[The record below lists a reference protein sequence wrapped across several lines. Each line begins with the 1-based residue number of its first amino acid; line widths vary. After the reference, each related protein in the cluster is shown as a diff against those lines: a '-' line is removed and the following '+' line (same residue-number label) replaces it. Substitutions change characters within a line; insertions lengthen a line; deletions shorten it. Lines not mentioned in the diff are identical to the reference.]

1 MEQKIKIA
9 GIATRGQG
17 IKWFM
22 LDNLRYAAQNGFEAD
37 VICEPTDMF
46 KEEDMSLIN
55 YIPVP
60 MQRGNVSPMEVLKCT
75 WRLYRIFRKN
85 KYDVVQFTSSNAG
98 LYASIAS
105 WMARVPV
112 RIFCQWGISYKEDYT
127 GFKQWFFKMIEKVTC
142 MCATDVQPDSYANL
156 KFAIEEGLYTAKK
169 GSVIHKGSANGVD
182 MQKFDIAQ
190 KAIWRKDIRAQ
201 YGIDENA
208 VLFGYVGRIV
218 PEKGINE
225 LFEAFSKIE
234 NQNARLMIVGPNY
247 NVEGLD
253 QELYKVAL
261 ANDRIVFTGPVS
273 NPAKYYASM
282 DYLCLPSYREGFGSV
297 VLEAASLAVPTICS
311 NIKGPTDFIKDGENG
326 LLCEVKSMESLLAVM
341 KKALNLTTEQYQK
354 IANSAFSDVKRD
366 FDAQIF
372 RKYYL
377 EDRMRLLK
385 KHNS

>member
-1 MEQKIKIA
+1 M
-9 GIATRGQG
+9 
-17 IKWFM
+17 
-22 LDNLRYAAQNGFEAD
+22 
-37 VICEPTDMF
+37 
-46 KEEDMSLIN
+46 
-55 YIPVP
+55 
-60 MQRGNVSPMEVLKCT
+60 
-75 WRLYRIFRKN
+75 
-85 KYDVVQFTSSNAG
+85 
-98 LYASIAS
+98 
-105 WMARVPV
+105 
-112 RIFCQWGISYKEDYT
+112 
-127 GFKQWFFKMIEKVTC
+127 
-142 MCATDVQPDSYANL
+142 
-156 KFAIEEGLYTAKK
+156 
-169 GSVIHKGSANGVD
+169 
-182 MQKFDIAQ
+182 
-190 KAIWRKDIRAQ
+190 
-201 YGIDENA
+201 
-208 VLFGYVGRIV
+208 
-218 PEKGINE
+218 
-225 LFEAFSKIE
+225 
-234 NQNARLMIVGPNY
+234 GPNY

-253 QELYKVAL
+253 QELYKAAL

-282 DYLCLPSYREGFGSV
+282 DYLCLPSYREGFGAV

>member
-60 MQRGNVSPMEVLKCT
+60 MQRGNVSPMKVLKCT

-127 GFKQWFFKMIEKVTC
+127 GFVPSDMHLTDKV
-142 MCATDVQPDSYANL
+142 
-156 KFAIEEGLYTAKK
+156 
-169 GSVIHKGSANGVD
+169 
-182 MQKFDIAQ
+182 
-190 KAIWRKDIRAQ
+190 
-201 YGIDENA
+201 
-208 VLFGYVGRIV
+208 
-218 PEKGINE
+218 
-225 LFEAFSKIE
+225 
-234 NQNARLMIVGPNY
+234 
-247 NVEGLD
+247 
-253 QELYKVAL
+253 
-261 ANDRIVFTGPVS
+261 
-273 NPAKYYASM
+273 
-282 DYLCLPSYREGFGSV
+282 
-297 VLEAASLAVPTICS
+297 
-311 NIKGPTDFIKDGENG
+311 
-326 LLCEVKSMESLLAVM
+326 
-341 KKALNLTTEQYQK
+341 
-354 IANSAFSDVKRD
+354 
-366 FDAQIF
+366 
-372 RKYYL
+372 
-377 EDRMRLLK
+377 
-385 KHNS
+385 